1 MSYVIVGAVCLM
13 VGGVVGMFITALV
26 TINKNTDNLKL
37 EEDKDE

>member
-1 MSYVIVGAVCLM
+1 MSYVIVGGVCLV
-13 VGGVVGMFITALV
+13 VGGIVGVFATALV